1 MKLLLP
7 DSIALDLTL
16 PEGVDSVSYAVGRP
30 IPDLHTDAEA
40 LVVWGNP
47 ADQLAD
53 AARRMKRLRWVQ
65 TLAAGP
71 DAVLGAGFTP
81 EVVLTA
87 GTGLHDRTV
96 AEHALAL
103 ALAAARRLNLLVRA
117 QIGHRWAGELGGLQP
132 VHEPGS
138 FRTLR
143 EARVAIWGFGGIA
156 ATLSPLLAALGAQV
170 TGIARTA
177 GERHGFPVVTTADL
191 PGLLPATDLLIMIL
205 PATPE
210 TGHAL
215 DAEVLA
221 LLPAHAWLVNVGRGS
236 TVDETALLAALRAG
250 RLGGAAL
257 DVTGTEPLPADSG
270 LWDEPSVIITPHAA
284 GGRPLGAAERITA
297 NLTALLDGAPLR
309 DVVAR

>member
-7 DSIALDLTL
+7 DSIALDPVL
-16 PEGVDSVSYAVGRP
+16 PEGVDSVRYAVDQP
-30 IPDLHTDAEA
+30 IPDIHSDAEA

-47 ADQLAD
+47 AGQLAD
-53 AARRMKRLRWVQ
+53 AARRLTKLRWVQ

-71 DAVLGAGFTP
+71 DAVLAAGFAP
-81 EVVLTA
+81 EVMITA

-143 EARVAIWGFGGIA
+143 DARVAIWGFGGIA

-170 TGIARTA
+170 TGIARHA
-177 GERHGFPVVTTADL
+177 GERHGFPVVTAADL

-210 TGHAL
+210 TAHAL

-221 LLPAHAWLVNVGRGS
+221 LLPAHAWLINVGRGS
-236 TVDETALLAALRAG
+236 TVDEDALLAALRAG

-257 DVTGTEPLPADSG
+257 DVTGTEPLPAGSG

-284 GGRPLGAAERITA
+284 GGRPLGAAERITE
-297 NLTALLDGAPLR
+297 NLTALLSGAALR
-309 DVVAR
+309 DVVGR